1 MSKRDEVLSSTTD
14 EPKPKKEE
22 IATFSVQTHD
32 FSWSAPLRHGDCK
45 LSGFLAGTLNN
56 GPTIRLRSDGSAELL
71 SRFFS
76 TDEGDVWVIDRLV
89 LLDVNGTVLF
99 TFPHL
104 SSPATQTDNQV
115 IDWVAQISF
124 PAVFF
129 NSVTGANMSYRC

>member
-14 EPKPKKEE
+14 EPKPKKD
-22 IATFSVQTHD
+22 IATHSVQTAD

-45 LSGFLAGTLNN
+45 LSGFLNGTLNN
-56 GPTIRLRSDGSAELL
+56 GPTLRLRSDGTAELL
-71 SRFFS
+71 SKFFS
-76 TDEGDVWVIDRLV
+76 TDSGDVWVIDRLV
-89 LLDVNGTVLF
+89 LLDIHGTVLF

-129 NSVTGANMSYRC
+129 SSVTGASMSYRC

>member
-1 MSKRDEVLSSTTD
+1 MSKRDEALSATTD
-14 EPKPKKEE
+14 QPKAKEE
-22 IATFSVQTHD
+22 EVATFAGQVAD
-32 FSWSAPLRHGDCK
+32 FSWSAPLRSGDCK
-45 LSGFLAGTLNN
+45 LSGFLNGTHNN
-56 GPTIRLRSDGSAELL
+56 GPTLRLRSNGRAELL

-99 TFPHL
+99 TFPQL

-115 IDWVAQISF
+115 IDWVAQLSF

-129 NSVTGANMSYRC
+129 SSVTGANMTYRC